1 MICFFSLNC
10 VKIRTNVN
18 AEKEELMNIT
28 IGSDHGAVDL
38 KEEVKMVLHEFSD
51 IQVTDVGT
59 FGKESVDYP
68 DIAEKVCAD
77 ISSGKADRG
86 IVLCGTGIG
95 ISIAAN
101 KINGIRAALCTDVYS
116 AIMSRKHNDANVLA
130 MGGRVTGIG
139 PAGEIVRAWI
149 RTAFEGGRHARR
161 VDKIM
166 ALEQKKD
173 R

>member
-1 MICFFSLNC
+1 M
-10 VKIRTNVN
+10 K
-18 AEKEELMNIT
+18 IT
-28 IGSDHGAVDL
+28 IGSDHGAVEL
-38 KEEVKMVLHEFSD
+38 KEEVKMVLHEFED
-51 IQVTDVGT
+51 VRVTDVGT
-59 FGKESVDYP
+59 FGTESVDYP

-77 ISSGKADRG
+77 VVSGKADRG

-101 KINGIRAALCTDVYS
+101 KIDGIRAALCGDVYS

-139 PAGEIVRAWI
+139 PAGEIVRAWVY
-149 RTAFEGGRHARR
+149 TEFEGGRHARR

-166 ALEQKKD
+166 ALEQQKD
-173 R
+173 S

>member
-1 MICFFSLNC
+1 M
-10 VKIRTNVN
+10 K
-18 AEKEELMNIT
+18 IT
-28 IGSDHGAVDL
+28 IGSDHGAVEL
-38 KEEVKMVLHEFSD
+38 KEEVKMVLHKFED
-51 IQVTDVGT
+51 VRVTDVGT
-59 FGKESVDYP
+59 FGTESVDYP

-77 ISSGKADRG
+77 VVSGKADRG

-101 KINGIRAALCTDVYS
+101 KIDGIRAALCGDVYS

-139 PAGEIVRAWI
+139 PAGEIVRAWVC
-149 RTAFEGGRHARR
+149 TEFEGGRHARR

-166 ALEQKKD
+166 ALEQQKEN
-173 R
+173 

>member
-1 MICFFSLNC
+1 
-10 VKIRTNVN
+10 
-18 AEKEELMNIT
+18 
-28 IGSDHGAVDL
+28 
-38 KEEVKMVLHEFSD
+38 MVLHEFED
-51 IQVTDVGT
+51 VRVTDVGT
-59 FGKESVDYP
+59 FGTESVDYP

-77 ISSGKADRG
+77 VVSGKADRG

-101 KINGIRAALCTDVYS
+101 KIDGIRAALCGDVYS

-139 PAGEIVRAWI
+139 PAGESVRACVC
-149 RTAFEGGRHARR
+149 TEFEGGRHARR

-166 ALEQKKD
+166 ALEANS
-173 R
+173 

>member
-1 MICFFSLNC
+1 M
-10 VKIRTNVN
+10 K
-18 AEKEELMNIT
+18 IT
-28 IGSDHGAVDL
+28 IGSDHGAVAL
-38 KEEVKMVLHEFSD
+38 KEEVKMVLHEFED
-51 IQVTDVGT
+51 VRVTDVGT
-59 FGKESVDYP
+59 FGTESVDYP

-77 ISSGKADRG
+77 VVSGKADRG

-101 KINGIRAALCTDVYS
+101 KIDGIRAALCGDVYS

-139 PAGEIVRAWI
+139 PAGEIVRAWVC
-149 RTAFEGGRHARR
+149 TEFEGGRHARR

-166 ALEQKKD
+166 ALEQQKEN
-173 R
+173 

>member
-1 MICFFSLNC
+1 M
-10 VKIRTNVN
+10 K
-18 AEKEELMNIT
+18 IT
-28 IGSDHGAVDL
+28 IGSDHGAVEM
-38 KEEVKMVLHEFSD
+38 KEEVKMVLHEFED
-51 IQVTDVGT
+51 VRVTDVGT
-59 FGKESVDYP
+59 FGTESVDYP

-77 ISSGKADRG
+77 VVSGKADRG

-101 KINGIRAALCTDVYS
+101 KIDGIRAALCGDVYS

-139 PAGEIVRAWI
+139 PAGEIVRAWVC
-149 RTAFEGGRHARR
+149 TEFEGGRHARR

-166 ALEQKKD
+166 ALEQQKD
-173 R
+173 S